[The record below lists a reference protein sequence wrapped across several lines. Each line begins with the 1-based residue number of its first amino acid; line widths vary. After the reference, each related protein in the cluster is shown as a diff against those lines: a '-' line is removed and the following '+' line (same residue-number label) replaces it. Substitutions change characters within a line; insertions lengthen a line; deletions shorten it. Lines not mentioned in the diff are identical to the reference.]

1 MGVSAT
7 FPAIKYV
14 MELEASIEI
23 ITRHEPDIQAV
34 YLFGPH
40 GTIDERPDSDVD
52 LAVLLPPG
60 RDGSLAASPLSSE
73 LSELL
78 GKEVDLINLRTVNT
92 VLQKEIVMADRRIHV
107 ADLYAADEFEMMVVS
122 ECQKLNE
129 ERREIIEAAVEEG
142 RFVA

>member
-1 MGVSAT
+1 
-7 FPAIKYV
+7 

-34 YLFGPH
+34 YLFGSH

-52 LAVLLPPG
+52 LAILLPPG
-60 RDGSLAASPLSSE
+60 RDGSLAASPLSGE
-73 LSELL
+73 LSELV

-92 VLQKEIVMADRRIHV
+92 VLQKEIVMADRRVHV
-107 ADLYAADEFEMMVVS
+107 ADPCAADEFEMMVVS
-122 ECQKLNE
+122 EYQKLNE